1 MHCNAMISKK
11 MMRNPPPPPA
21 RCCPAVSPPASS
33 FGSLSDTNAV
43 DSFFCWNIWWK
54 RMKRI
59 SPASLAAPLTAQAK
73 GLFYPPEVEKLPQRV
88 QGQGKGFL
96 SSETFQGIKNKANN

>member
-1 MHCNAMISKK
+1 
-11 MMRNPPPPPA
+11 
-21 RCCPAVSPPASS
+21 
-33 FGSLSDTNAV
+33 
-43 DSFFCWNIWWK
+43 
-54 RMKRI
+54 MKRI

-73 GLFYPPEVEKLPQRV
+73 GLFYPPEVEKLPHCV